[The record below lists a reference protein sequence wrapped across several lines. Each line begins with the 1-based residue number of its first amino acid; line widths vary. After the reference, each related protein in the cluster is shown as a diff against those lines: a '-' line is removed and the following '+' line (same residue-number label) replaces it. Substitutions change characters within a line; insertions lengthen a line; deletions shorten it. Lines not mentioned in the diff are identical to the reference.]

1 MTTPLESRIDE
12 LIELNLF
19 TTDNLVVSSGGD
31 RDQLKQAAN
40 AWSERI
46 TSIQQQDPETV
57 LDALCRDYREKLE
70 ELWALSTQQGD
81 IKRERDSTVI
91 SFRAADRKV
100 SWTGDVDKMWFVSER
115 SSDEP
120 DYEAI
125 ASLRSFETRLLPIAD
140 TVEALVQG
148 LDWVTNKMVH
158 SDVTKLEQGED
169 IEQVVE
175 RRCRQQYLAQ
185 KEERITSLQSQLAV
199 INEARQQALALELDR
214 ERALQQMMN
223 QPPKPVTKD

>member
-40 AWSERI
+40 VWSERI

-57 LDALCRDYREKLE
+57 LAELRRTYHEKLE
-70 ELWALSTQQGD
+70 QLWSLSTQEDD
-81 IKRERDSTVI
+81 IKREREGAVI
-91 SFRAADRKV
+91 SLRAAGRKV
-100 SWTGDVDKMWFVSER
+100 SWTEDVDEMWFVSER
-115 SSDEP
+115 DSDEP

-125 ASLRSFETRLLPIAD
+125 AFLRSFETRLLPIAD
-140 TVEALVQG
+140 TVEALLQG
-148 LDWVTNKMVH
+148 LDWITNRMVQ
-158 SDVTKLEQGED
+158 SDVDKLKQGED

-175 RRCRQQYLAQ
+175 RRCHQQYLAQ
-185 KEERITSLQSQLAV
+185 KEERITSLQSQLTV
-199 INEARQQALALELDR
+199 INEARQQALVLELDR

-223 QPPKPVTKD
+223 QPPKPGTKD